1 LVDLCARLRLA
12 GAILSGR
19 HLEHGRIAVNRPRV
33 RAEDDGMT
41 QTTRVP
47 VTVLTGYLGAG
58 KTSVLNHVLAADHG
72 LRLAVL
78 VNDFGAVNID
88 AELVTSVEGN
98 TVALSNGC
106 ICCSL
111 QAEVLDACLQLLA
124 RDPRPEHILVEAS
137 GVADPAGIVLP
148 FLESEGRA
156 HFTVANILS
165 VVDAEQWIEQSK
177 QRPWLLM
184 PQVQHAD
191 IIVLN
196 KVDLVADADLRR
208 VRELMTYLTPRARV
222 VEANH
227 GIVPL
232 AFVFADGRFDPE
244 RLSAPAAAGDAHPR
258 SHAHTHAPHDGPCDG
273 ADDHGTATTAHAHRE
288 EFGTYVFESEA
299 PLSFEAVKHA
309 VKQLPTGVYRMKG
322 FVRFYEQ
329 PDRRSLV
336 QLVGKREQVTF
347 GAPWGS
353 DAPRTRLVF
362 IGTPAETTAAVIDP
376 LFRACERR
384 GLRRWLG

>member
-1 LVDLCARLRLA
+1 
-12 GAILSGR
+12 
-19 HLEHGRIAVNRPRV
+19 
-33 RAEDDGMT
+33 M
-41 QTTRVP
+41 TTRVP

-88 AELVTSVEGN
+88 AELVTSVDGN

-111 QAEVLDACLQLLA
+111 QTEVLEACLQLLA

-148 FLESEGRA
+148 FLETDGRE

-177 QRPWLLM
+177 ERPWLLM
-184 PQVQHAD
+184 PQVRHAD

-196 KVDLVADADLRR
+196 KVDLVDHDALRR
-208 VRELMTYLTPRARV
+208 VRELMSYLTPRARV
-222 VEANH
+222 VEASH

-244 RLSAPAAAGDAHPR
+244 RLSERPVSSDGHTHAAAH
-258 SHAHTHAPHDGPCDG
+258 SHAHTHAHAPHDGPCDS
-273 ADDHGTATTAHAHRE
+273 AHGDGPGHTHRE
-288 EFGTYVFESEA
+288 EFGTHVFESDA
-299 PLSFEAVKHA
+299 PLSFEAVKGA
-309 VKQLPTGVYRMKG
+309 LKQLPTGVYRMKG

-376 LFRACERR
+376 IFRACERR
-384 GLRRWLG
+384 GLRR

>member
-1 LVDLCARLRLA
+1 
-12 GAILSGR
+12 
-19 HLEHGRIAVNRPRV
+19 
-33 RAEDDGMT
+33 MT
-41 QTTRVP
+41 SRVP

-98 TVALSNGC
+98 TVELSNGC

-111 QAEVLDACLQLLA
+111 QTEVRDACLQLLA

-148 FLESEGRA
+148 FLETEGRA
-156 HFTVANILS
+156 HFAVANILS

-177 QRPWLLM
+177 ERPWLLM

-196 KVDLVADADLRR
+196 KVDLVTQAALRR

-222 VEANH
+222 VEASH

-232 AFVFADGRFDPE
+232 AFVFADGRFDPD
-244 RLSAPAAAGDAHPR
+244 RLSARPAATEEHPPADAHTHA
-258 SHAHTHAPHDGPCDG
+258 HAHTHADAHAHAPHDGPCDG
-273 ADDHGTATTAHAHRE
+273 AHGNSPGHAHRE
-288 EFGTYVFESEA
+288 EFGTHVFESDA
-299 PLSFEAVKHA
+299 PLSFEAVKA
-309 VKQLPTGVYRMKG
+309 ALKQLPMGVYRMKG
-322 FVRFYEQ
+322 VVRFCEQ

-347 GAPWGS
+347 GALWGS

-376 LFRACERR
+376 IFRACERR
-384 GLRRWLG
+384 GLRRWFG